1 MKSLFLPAAVV
12 AVILS
17 ACGKEPAPPSKPP
30 AEPSF
35 QAAPAPGGTPTMEEK
50 QKAMDD
56 AKAAA
61 KAGARK
67 GE

>member
-1 MKSLFLPAAVV
+1 MKSLILPAAVV
-12 AVILS
+12 AFILS

-30 AEPSF
+30 AAPSS
-35 QAAPAPGGTPTMEEK
+35 QAAPAPGGTLTMEEK
-50 QKAMDD
+50 QKAMED

-61 KAGARK
+61 KAGGRK